1 MLFYRAS
8 SSLSTI
14 LARIIPFS
22 VYRASL
28 TSIRWFDHHRFVRR
42 SYGNLDASLL
52 QYQNFLLC
60 IFIIVFAKN
69 ILPLV
74 LWNIMLISFED
85 FQYVH
90 TYATNVNHEPPCC
103 LFLCTLRSRKT
114 LHSSLDDFRFSI
126 FKFYL
131 HFHIPRCVLLLNK
144 EFLTSFQRSF
154 SVSSCPISFG
164 HGVRQLVA

>member
-22 VYRASL
+22 VYQASL

-42 SYGNLDASLL
+42 SHGNLDASLL
-52 QYQNFLLC
+52 RYRNFPLC
-60 IFIIVFAKN
+60 IFIIVFGRN

-74 LWNIMLISFED
+74 LWNKMLISFED
-85 FQYVH
+85 FQYVR

-103 LFLCTLRSRKT
+103 LFLCTLRSRRT
-114 LHSSLDDFRFSI
+114 LHSSLNDLRFSI
-126 FKFYL
+126 FIFYL
-131 HFHIPRCVLLLNK
+131 HFHIRQYVYCKIKNFYPRSRDHFPYPRV
-144 EFLTSFQRSF
+144 
-154 SVSSCPISFG
+154 P
-164 HGVRQLVA
+164 